1 MVTPE
6 SIQGAMAE
14 SEQELTHELTAVRAQ
29 LQQVVS
35 RLGSIEGKKI
45 RFSLWQ
51 NLVCSL
57 NLTFLCLGSQDPQH
71 RRATQFRGQGRPDQ
85 QAQSPPLLN
94 TSSYFRDMLMI
105 VPVVTQVPNGNV
117 TLGKEKGWGKGGFQH
132 AP

>member
-57 NLTFLCLGSQDPQH
+57 NLTFLLRISKTRNIDEQLSFEARAVPTNKLSH
-71 RRATQFRGQGRPDQ
+71 RR
-85 QAQSPPLLN
+85 
-94 TSSYFRDMLMI
+94 Y
-105 VPVVTQVPNGNV
+105 
-117 TLGKEKGWGKGGFQH
+117 
-132 AP
+132 